1 MQSDAWSGAR
11 RLLDPVSDLRRRIQA
26 ANHLRREQNI
36 RFRGSESFLVDP
48 LPSYF
53 QFAEAAAALCGEV
66 LVRSAGSTRRLPTT
80 TAPGP

>member
-1 MQSDAWSGAR
+1 MQADAWFGAR
-11 RLLDPVSDLRRRIQA
+11 RLLDPVSDLHGRIQA
-26 ANHLRREQNI
+26 ASHLRREQNI

-66 LVRSAGSTRRLPTT
+66 VVC
-80 TAPGP
+80 